1 MNILIIED
9 DIFLSQNIKK
19 LFKKRVITNIITL
32 VSSYEWF
39 IQELPIIQSYDII
52 LVDIKLK
59 ELHHQNWL
67 DIIKLLRSKN
77 ITVPIV
83 VMSWFNDINLI
94 DEAFKIWASDYITK
108 PFRLQELDIRIMRW
122 FRAYCVNMILS
133 NPQIVSYKKIEYK
146 FDTNEFYYKNI
157 KINLTKKSKFILLQL
172 LLQSERLIT
181 EIVLIEKIW
190 GDREKLKNRN
200 LRVNI
205 LRLKNSLK
213 PFWIE
218 HWIQNKRWEWYILKK
233 E

>member
-1 MNILIIED
+1 
-9 DIFLSQNIKK
+9 
-19 LFKKRVITNIITL
+19 
-32 VSSYEWF
+32 
-39 IQELPIIQSYDII
+39 
-52 LVDIKLK
+52 
-59 ELHHQNWL
+59 
-67 DIIKLLRSKN
+67 
-77 ITVPIV
+77 
-83 VMSWFNDINLI
+83 
-94 DEAFKIWASDYITK
+94 
-108 PFRLQELDIRIMRW
+108 MRW

-213 PFWIE
+213 PF
-218 HWIQNKRWEWYILKK
+218 
-233 E
+233 